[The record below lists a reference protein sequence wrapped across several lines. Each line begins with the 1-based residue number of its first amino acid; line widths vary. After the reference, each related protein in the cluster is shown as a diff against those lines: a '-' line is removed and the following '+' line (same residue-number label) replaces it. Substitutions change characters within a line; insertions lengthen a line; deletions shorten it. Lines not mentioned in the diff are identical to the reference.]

1 MTGENS
7 DDLMKLSSSDESPK
21 EPEEVAETPTNA
33 KNKRKGKKVV
43 EATSGRGKRKKKSVV
58 WDHFKE
64 VEGDAYHAECVYCSQ
79 MISCASSNGTNA
91 MKRHTSRCKKAP
103 FNDEI
108 RKALARM
115 VIVDELPFSF
125 VEREGFRHF
134 CKIAVPSFL
143 PPSRATITRDC
154 YALFIEKR
162 KKLKNYFSNLSSRGY

>member
-1 MTGENS
+1 MSMTGENS

-21 EPEEVAETPTNA
+21 EPEEVAKTPTNA
-33 KNKRKGKKVV
+33 KNKRKGKK
-43 EATSGRGKRKKKSVV
+43 
-58 WDHFKE
+58 
-64 VEGDAYHAECVYCSQ
+64 
-79 MISCASSNGTNA
+79 
-91 MKRHTSRCKKAP
+91 
-103 FNDEI
+103 DEI

-115 VIVDELPFSF
+115 VIVDELPLSF

-134 CKIAVPSFL
+134 CKIAVPSFV